1 MAQFRQ
7 TQFKQELELML
18 AEAKA
23 NGQRRLRVV
32 SRNLH
37 DRIVKTNDH
46 RMPTACAAMWNL
58 WRQQGSSNDRVI
70 RTTPSG
76 KSSTIEIEFDTI

>member
-1 MAQFRQ
+1 MAQFTQ
-7 TQFKQELELML
+7 IQFKRELELML

-37 DRIVKTNDH
+37 DRVVKTNDH
-46 RMPTACAAMWNL
+46 RMPMACNAMWDL
-58 WRQQGSSNDRVI
+58 WSQQGSSNDRIV